1 LSINKKIM
9 DPKVDMY
16 IADGCGRCAFY
27 TTPQCKVKKW
37 QIELE
42 TLRQVVLESELTEE
56 LKWGVPCYTF
66 NKSNVAIVAAF
77 KDYCAISFFK
87 GALLQDSCGML
98 DKPGEST
105 QSARLIKFTSA
116 EKILEMKLILKDYIA
131 EAIEIEMSG
140 KRVIFNKKLEP
151 IPQELENKLNELPAF
166 KKAFFSLTPG
176 KQRGYVIYFSQPKQS
191 QTRNARI
198 EKCMQKIMNGKGL
211 ND

>member
-1 LSINKKIM
+1 
-9 DPKVDMY
+9 V
-16 IADGCGRCAFY
+16 
-27 TTPQCKVKKW
+27 
-37 QIELE
+37 
-42 TLRQVVLESELTEE
+42 
-56 LKWGVPCYTF
+56 KWGVPCYTF
-66 NKSNVAIVAAF
+66 KKSNVAIVAAF

-87 GALLQDSCGML
+87 GALLQDSRGML

-105 QSARLIKFTSA
+105 QSARLIKFTHVEEIV
-116 EKILEMKLILKDYIA
+116 EKESILKDYIA

-140 KRVIFNKKLEP
+140 KKVIFNKKLEP
-151 IPQELENKLNELPAF
+151 IPQELENKLDELPAF

-176 KQRGYVIYFSQPKQS
+176 KQRGYIIYFSQPKQS